1 MEIYEP
7 DSSVTLSMPFVTSR
21 GTNIV
26 PTALSYSVLDET
38 GTEVVAST
46 PIPVFDASVGEIDI
60 EVTPEENDL
69 QGELY
74 GYREVVLAMTYNG
87 NTINSRVG
95 YILRVPHPLEIMD
108 NSFMTYPEALIYSM
122 KLTDTAGWEV
132 AHQDQRTAALQQA
145 FDHIS
150 AFSYSLDYTDGTVFE
165 GNLKD
170 MTYEEWVELE
180 PAIIEDF
187 RKAQFIQADFLLGG
201 KPIETDIAQGL
212 QSSTTGETSQFYR
225 PRPSLSLSV
234 CRDAF
239 KYVGKYRNWS
249 LAIGRG

>member
-7 DSSVTLSMPFVTSR
+7 DHDITVSVPFVTAR
-21 GTNIV
+21 KTNII

-38 GTEVVAST
+38 GAEIVSDT
-46 PIPVFDASVGEIDI
+46 PIPVFDESLGEREIT
-60 EVTPEENDL
+60 VTALENDL
-69 QGELY
+69 GDELY
-74 GYREVVLAMTYNG
+74 GYREVVLTMTYNG
-87 NTINSRVG
+87 NPINSRVS
-95 YILRVPHPLEIMD
+95 YILRVPHPLEVMD

-122 KLTDTAGWEV
+122 KLTDIAGWEV

-150 AFSYSLDYTDGTVFE
+150 SFHYTMNFADGTVFN
-165 GNLKD
+165 GSLKD
-170 MTYEEWVELE
+170 MTYDEWVALE
-180 PAIIEDF
+180 ENVVEDF

-225 PRPSLSLSV
+225 PRPSLSLSI

-239 KYVGKYRNWS
+239 KYIGKYRNWS
-249 LAIGRG
+249 LSIGRS